1 MASKSEQLQIRLTKA
16 QKARLKRLAN
26 ACGRDVSAY
35 VLSRALPAEE
45 ARFAEILRK
54 LRDAGER
61 RYALAALSDLLASLP
76 PGLFERAVVRADLE
90 GVCSVVQN
98 YVAAM
103 VELAAKEKG
112 VAPPSWV
119 GEIEPLE
126 RPHFATDLKNLWPH
140 LLRSSFVPFKRRN
153 IFVDSSVGA
162 RV

>member
-26 ACGRDVSAY
+26 ACGQDVSAY

-45 ARFAEILRK
+45 ARFAGILEK
-54 LRDAGER
+54 LRDEGER
-61 RYALAALSDLLASLP
+61 RYALAALSDLLVSVTA
-76 PGLFERAVVRADLE
+76 GQFERAVAHADLE
-90 GVCSVVQN
+90 GVSSFAQN

-103 VELAAKEKG
+103 IEHAAKEKG
-112 VAPPSWV
+112 VAPPPWV

-126 RPHFATDLKNLWPH
+126 RPDFATDLKSLRPH

-153 IFVDSSVGA
+153 IFVDSTVGA